1 MKYYAGI
8 GSREAPKDLKPL
20 IYKIV
25 NELNELGY
33 ILRSG
38 GAVGADSFFETNA
51 IETEII
57 LPWKG
62 YNDNQSPLYDLDT
75 KESWKLAEKYH
86 PNWNALPTSVKKL
99 MSRNGNQV
107 LGLDLKTP
115 VEFIVCWTKDGK
127 ASGGTGQALR
137 IAKAY
142 NIPVFNLYHE
152 NAYREL
158 HQFVNQFSLF

>member
-8 GSREAPKDLKPL
+8 GSRETPKYLKPL

-38 GAVGADSFFETNA
+38 GADGADTFFETNA
-51 IETEII
+51 IKKEIF

-75 KESWKLAEKYH
+75 KESWQLAENFH
-86 PNWNALPTSVKKL
+86 SNWNALPTSVKKI
-99 MSRNGNQV
+99 MSRNTNQI
-107 LGLDLKTP
+107 LGKDLQTP
-115 VEFIVCWTKDGK
+115 VEFVVCWTKGGK
-127 ASGGTGQALR
+127 ASGGTGFAMR

-142 NIPVFNLYHE
+142 NIPIFNLYHE
-152 NAYREL
+152 NAYKEL
-158 HQFVNQFSLF
+158 QQYINPFNLF